1 MNNILDKLSS
11 MSEAFPDKIAFA
23 FIKKGKKNKTDS
35 ISFRELDQKSD
46 RAARY
51 LSIRG
56 FKDGLVTLVLAR
68 PSTDFVVMMYAM
80 LKTGAVP
87 LLLPPIEIR
96 KRNGRAQ
103 LRKILN
109 RARPEGVIGSGILLA
124 IRRILRLGPRKLRTI
139 NIRNL
144 RKSYLNFSN
153 ESDFISKKEIDW
165 TDIPALVRYTTGS
178 TGPPKGVIYSHGM
191 LHSLLRTLES
201 EGITSDD
208 VFFGRSG
215 TLIIH
220 PLIGISSVSI
230 IAKPRN
236 VTGQEIVETISNWG
250 ATTAFLSPPSAIH
263 LANYLESHAESH
275 HQLRAMLKSLTR
287 IYVGGET
294 ISAGFVSTIESHLS
308 EERPTRGGFHL
319 VYGATEGF
327 PLCHAKAST
336 IIETYPKTKS
346 GMGFCLGEPVEGIRI
361 RVLSFEDNNEQFD
374 PSIASEVPGSGPGSI
389 GEISVMGPAVY
400 SSLIGQD
407 EIEFGGRKTTAH
419 DSLDGTNWHRT
430 GDLGYLDEHGRVWI
444 VGRKAHRVRSKDGST
459 LHTKQIEEIF
469 NHSLGIRTALVE
481 GPDNHWPVILV
492 EKENAPWNEM
502 EKRLKEEA
510 KRACRLLGYDGELT
524 FLQYGGEFPVDA
536 GHEAKIEREK
546 LSDWAKQRLHGNQP
560 N

>member
-11 MSEAFPDKIAFA
+11 KSEEFPDKIAFA
-23 FIKKGKKNKTDS
+23 FIKKGKKKTDS
-35 ISFRELDQKSD
+35 ISFRELHQKSD
-46 RAARY
+46 TAARY
-51 LSIRG
+51 LSDRG

-68 PSTDFVVMMYAM
+68 PSTEFVVLMFAM

-87 LLLPPIEIR
+87 LLLPPLEIR
-96 KRNGRAQ
+96 KRNGRAR

-109 RARPEGVIGSGILLA
+109 RARPEGVIGSGGLLA

-144 RKSYLNFSN
+144 RKLHSN
-153 ESDFISKKEIDW
+153 TDKESGFISKKGIDW
-165 TDIPALVRYTTGS
+165 EKLPAFVRYTTGS

-191 LHSLLRTLES
+191 LHSILRTLES

-230 IAKPRN
+230 IAKPRDIK
-236 VTGQEIVETISNWG
+236 GREIVDTISDWG
-250 ATTAFLSPPSAIH
+250 ATVAFLSPPSAVN
-263 LANYLESHAESH
+263 LANYLESHAESQQ
-275 HQLRAMLKSLTR
+275 QLRPMLKSLRR

-294 ISAGFVSTIESHLS
+294 ISADFVSTIERHLS
-308 EERPTRGGFHL
+308 EDKPSRGGLNL

-327 PLCHAKAST
+327 PLCHAQAST
-336 IIETYPKTKS
+336 IIETHPQTES
-346 GMGFCLGEPVEGIRI
+346 GMGFCLGEPVGGIRV
-361 RVLSFEDNNEQFD
+361 RVLSFEDTTEQFD
-374 PSIASEVPGSGPGSI
+374 PSIASDVSGSGPGSI
-389 GEISVMGPAVY
+389 GEISVMGQSVY

-407 EIEFGGRKTTAH
+407 ELEFGGLKTNAH
-419 DSLDGTNWHRT
+419 DHIDETNWHRT
-430 GDLGYLDEHGRVWI
+430 GDLGYLDEDGRVWI
-444 VGRKAHRVRSKDGST
+444 VGRKAHRVRTKDGIT

-481 GPDNHWPVILV
+481 GPENNWPVILV
-492 EKENAPWNEM
+492 EKDRSPWNAI
-502 EKRLKEEA
+502 EKRLKEES
-510 KRACRLLGYDGELT
+510 KRACRLLGYDGEFT
-524 FLQYGGEFPVDA
+524 FLQYEGMFPVDA

-546 LSDWAKQRLHGNQP
+546 LSNWAKQRLHGNRS

>member
-11 MSEAFPDKIAFA
+11 TSDAFPDKIAFA
-23 FIKKGKKNKTDS
+23 FIRKGNKKKTDS

-51 LSIRG
+51 LSNRG

-68 PSTDFVVMMYAM
+68 PSTEFVVLMYAM

-87 LLLPPIEIR
+87 LLLPSIKTR
-96 KRNGRAQ
+96 KRSGRAQ

-109 RARPEGVIGSGILLA
+109 RARPEGVIGSGALLA

-139 NIRNL
+139 NVRNL
-144 RKSYLNFSN
+144 KKFYSN
-153 ESDFISKKEIDW
+153 SNNGSGFTSKKEIDW
-165 TDIPALVRYTTGS
+165 TDVPAFVRYTTGS

-230 IAKPRN
+230 IAKPRHI
-236 VTGQEIVETISNWG
+236 TGQEIVQTISNWG
-250 ATTAFLSPPSAIH
+250 ATAAFLSPPSAIH

-275 HQLRAMLKSLTR
+275 NQSPAMLESLTR

-308 EERPTRGGFHL
+308 EERSPRGGFRL

-327 PLCHAKAST
+327 PLCQAHAST
-336 IIETYPKTKS
+336 IIETHPKTES
-346 GMGFCLGEPVEGIRI
+346 GMGFCLGEPVEGIMIRI
-361 RVLSFEDNNEQFD
+361 LSFEDYNEQFD
-374 PSIASEVPGSGPGSI
+374 PSIASEVSGYGPGSI
-389 GEISVMGPAVY
+389 GEISAMGPAVY

-407 EIEFGGRKTTAH
+407 EIEFGGPKTTAH

-430 GDLGYLDEHGRVWI
+430 GDLGYLDQHGRVWI
-444 VGRKAHRVRSKDGST
+444 VGRKAHRVRSKNGYT

-492 EKENAPWNEM
+492 EKDNAPWNEM
-502 EKRLKEEA
+502 KKRLKEEA
-510 KRACRLLGYDGELT
+510 KRACGLLGYDGELT
-524 FLQYGGEFPVDA
+524 FLQYGGVFPVDS

-546 LSDWAKQRLHGNQP
+546 LSNWAKHRLH
-560 N
+560 